1 MLQVCFMCSRAY
13 MLSVPACLGARVFS
27 MLACFMPLRAHISY
41 KLAVLKYLTG
51 LRAWYATSL
60 TKREGSSRKKV
71 MKNETGVGCD
81 AKQFLQP
88 IFFDDTIFA
97 PSYFSNRF

>member
-1 MLQVCFMCSRAY
+1 MFD
-13 MLSVPACLGARVFS
+13 RVLNALPRGYS
-27 MLACFMPLRAHISY
+27 KS
-41 KLAVLKYLTG
+41 
-51 LRAWYATSL
+51 TSL
-60 TKREGSSRKKV
+60 TKGEGSSRKKV